1 MPTYEFR
8 CQKCDK
14 SFELNYSI
22 SEFERARKAGIPV
35 KALGS
40 YSKFLSSRSKPL
52 RRAKARLNPRASSFP
67 QWTSYFRLVVVR
79 RERIGW

>member
-22 SEFERARKAGIPV
+22 SKFERARKAGI
-35 KALGS
+35 KCSTCG
-40 YSKFLSSRSKPL
+40 SSRVIQQVPVFQVQT
-52 RRAKARLNPRASSFP
+52 AKKS
-67 QWTSYFRLVVVR
+67 
-79 RERIGW
+79 

>member
-22 SEFERARKAGIPV
+22 SEFERARKAGI
-35 KALGS
+35 KCSTCG
-40 YSKFLSSRSKPL
+40 SSRVIQQVPVVQVQT
-52 RRAKARLNPRASSFP
+52 AKKS
-67 QWTSYFRLVVVR
+67 
-79 RERIGW
+79 